1 MKKVVNVGIG
11 GRSFVI
17 DEDAYQRL
25 NAYLESF
32 KAKTNMGFQTNEVM
46 DELESRI
53 AEIFEQELS
62 SKSEMVNLTLVNK
75 VIAQL
80 GMPDGSA
87 ADAGSYS
94 SESGSASQG
103 APRYD
108 YGGSGRKF
116 FRDPDNCVIGGVCSG
131 LAAYFNI
138 DILLVR
144 ILMVVLLLVGSAG
157 FWIYIIVWIVT
168 PKAETA
174 AQKCEMRGWAVT
186 AENLAKVKTF
196 RRG

>member
-11 GRSFVI
+11 GRSFTI

-32 KAKTNMGFQTNEVM
+32 KAKTNMGYQTNEVM

-62 SKSEMVNLTLVNK
+62 SKSEVVNIALVNK

-87 ADAGSYS
+87 ADGNSYS
-94 SESGSASQG
+94 SSSGNSQEY
-103 APRYD
+103 RYE
-108 YGGSGRKF
+108 YSNGQRKF

-168 PKAETA
+168 PKAANA
-174 AQKCEMRGWAVT
+174 AQKCEMRGWPVT
-186 AENLAKVKTF
+186 AENMAKF
-196 RRG
+196 QNNRRK